1 MRHCYLS
8 GTCGHTQWSTYPKVP
23 IVVSIWPPHI
33 YLRVP
38 IKIGDVPK
46 SPFAKNSGTGAIGRH
61 NKTSNWRRSAWVP
74 KEPASMWFRALII
87 ARAPPLEIRR
97 GSWSFV
103 QSSIERHPTMTIP
116 RFVNEVIS
124 DVRGIK
130 PGWYAMDD
138 VGNFSTGP
146 FSSKAECLG
155 SITQPTYE
163 TLDSPPK

>member
-1 MRHCYLS
+1 
-8 GTCGHTQWSTYPKVP
+8 
-23 IVVSIWPPHI
+23 
-33 YLRVP
+33 
-38 IKIGDVPK
+38 
-46 SPFAKNSGTGAIGRH
+46 
-61 NKTSNWRRSAWVP
+61 
-74 KEPASMWFRALII
+74 
-87 ARAPPLEIRR
+87 
-97 GSWSFV
+97 
-103 QSSIERHPTMTIP
+103 MTIP

>member
-1 MRHCYLS
+1 
-8 GTCGHTQWSTYPKVP
+8 
-23 IVVSIWPPHI
+23 
-33 YLRVP
+33 
-38 IKIGDVPK
+38 
-46 SPFAKNSGTGAIGRH
+46 
-61 NKTSNWRRSAWVP
+61 
-74 KEPASMWFRALII
+74 MWFRALII

-103 QSSIERHPTMTIP
+103 QSSIERHPTMTIR
-116 RFVNEVIS
+116 RFVNKVIS

-138 VGNFSTGP
+138 VGNFCTGP